1 MKKLVFIV
9 PLLLLIL
16 IPNKAIALEEH
27 EDYFN
32 YALETYVEQIKQY
45 KYHLFYK
52 DSYKQYTLILST
64 DPLLNSTTFDRIDFN
79 FSNYTGKYIVANK
92 TNDYIADLSTITSS
106 FNGITVYYSDYDVK
120 NSLNKVSFAK
130 NYTFVETPVDPSP
143 SPKPEEPVD
152 SVLYD
157 IAHTLLGDLPEGFGF
172 FYVVFEF
179 CFSFFII
186 ILFVAPFV
194 LISRVLGGG
203 R

>member
-1 MKKLVFIV
+1 MKKMFLIGVLSLFLFV
-9 PLLLLIL
+9 PTKIM
-16 IPNKAIALEEH
+16 ALEEH

-32 YALETYVEQIKQY
+32 YAIETYAEQIKQY

-52 DSYKQYTLILST
+52 DTYKQYTLILST

-143 SPKPEEPVD
+143 SPSPSPSPD
-152 SVLYD
+152 PSPD
-157 IAHTLLGDLPEGFGF
+157 APGDKE
-172 FYVVFEF
+172 
-179 CFSFFII
+179 
-186 ILFVAPFV
+186 A
-194 LISRVLGGG
+194 ISREEYYVGLALLALIPCMLFLRWIYPMKGG
-203 R
+203 RNI